1 MDPVRLACVRHAAS
15 VRPEPGSNSPSRSLT
30 LNLPKKTES
39 RKSKS
44 RYQKRNLIPTGTV
57 LAFCHRSYPIAI
69 VRYVHINVLIWN
81 CLIRSLPNVRQPA
94 LAYLAFCLPL
104 SRSADL
110 PNGRLQPEHSSMARG
125 SDSCSQRLFPAVW
138 GEMRTYSLWLSVSTR
153 NRVTP
158 DTLRREPRKPQE
170 DESVRNQQVVCVL
183 SSLQQDELSVKCVRT
198 LHRVKTNFGSRL

>member
-1 MDPVRLACVRHAAS
+1 MTYALLTRMPVFDKSNPRLACVRHAAS

-30 LNLPKKTES
+30 LNLPKKTEP

-57 LAFCHRSYPIAI
+57 LAFCHRFNPTAI
-69 VRYVHINVLIWN
+69 VRYVLINVLIWN

-125 SDSCSQRLFPAVW
+125 SDSCSQRLLPAVW
-138 GEMRTYSLWLSVSTR
+138 GERRTYSLWFRVSTR
-153 NRVTP
+153 N
-158 DTLRREPRKPQE
+158 
-170 DESVRNQQVVCVL
+170 
-183 SSLQQDELSVKCVRT
+183 
-198 LHRVKTNFGSRL
+198 

>member
-1 MDPVRLACVRHAAS
+1 
-15 VRPEPGSNSPSRSLT
+15 LT
-30 LNLPKKTES
+30 LNLPKKTEP

-57 LAFCHRSYPIAI
+57 LAFCHRFDPTAI
-69 VRYVHINVLIWN
+69 VRYVLINVLIWN

-125 SDSCSQRLFPAVW
+125 SDSCSQQLFPAVW
-138 GEMRTYSLWLSVSTR
+138 GEMRTYSL
-153 NRVTP
+153 
-158 DTLRREPRKPQE
+158 
-170 DESVRNQQVVCVL
+170 
-183 SSLQQDELSVKCVRT
+183 
-198 LHRVKTNFGSRL
+198 